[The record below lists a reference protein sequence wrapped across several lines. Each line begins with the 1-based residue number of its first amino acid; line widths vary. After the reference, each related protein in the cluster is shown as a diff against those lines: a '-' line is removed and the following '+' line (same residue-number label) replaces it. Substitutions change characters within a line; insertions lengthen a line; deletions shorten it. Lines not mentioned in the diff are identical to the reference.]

1 MAYRYNIDF
10 SDAERALI
18 EAYRMKRGHKA
29 TATAVRELIAAG
41 WSWFLAEADNREVWV
56 EKNGIFERA
65 NQLHGN
71 ESFENVAR
79 AAFPGDRS

>member
-41 WSWFLAEADNREVWV
+41 LMKAGADD
-56 EKNGIFERA
+56 
-65 NQLHGN
+65 GN
-71 ESFENVAR
+71 TR
-79 AAFPGDRS
+79 AALPVGLYHVDALGHVTLAQSGDKP